1 MLDPRDFK
9 LPAAPADFKF
19 ELSYVG
25 ARYKITEPVDFS
37 TGQGMSVTAKN
48 PHERYVGRK
57 VCKAFRIRRKARC
70 KATTVWQSFEGV
82 VRAYDAKRAVFD
94 ILYEDKDEE
103 EVDFL
108 ELGDILIMVKEFGD
122 KDDHKGLTRAEVI
135 AKMGEEA
142 LIAAVAEEATT
153 SHGRSSYGEDRPQRR
168 VTFDDDVHPCAQV
181 VTKTSPF
188 LPACDCGT
196 CLSGSTDDSA
206 TPGGI
211 VIETEHQ
218 EGAGVQQNGYMMN
231 LTELVADARPAK
243 RERRS

>member
-37 TGQGMSVTAKN
+37 TGQ
-48 PHERYVGRK
+48 
-57 VCKAFRIRRKARC
+57 
-70 KATTVWQSFEGV
+70 

-153 SHGRSSYGEDRPQRR
+153 SHGRTSYGEDRPQRR

-181 VTKTSPF
+181 GKKDVPF
-188 LPACDCGT
+188 SSSL
-196 CLSGSTDDSA
+196 
-206 TPGGI
+206 
-211 VIETEHQ
+211 
-218 EGAGVQQNGYMMN
+218 
-231 LTELVADARPAK
+231 
-243 RERRS
+243 